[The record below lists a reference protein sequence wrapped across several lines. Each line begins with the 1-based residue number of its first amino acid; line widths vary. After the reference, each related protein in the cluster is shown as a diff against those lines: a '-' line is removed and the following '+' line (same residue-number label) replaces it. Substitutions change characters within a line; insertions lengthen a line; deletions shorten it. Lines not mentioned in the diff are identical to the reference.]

1 MTRTHHKARKTPGV
15 IGYCRVS
22 TEEQAVSGLGLEAQR
37 TALLAECAR
46 RGLPLVAVHTDAGIS
61 AKTLDRPALREALE
75 ALEAGKAS
83 VLMVAKLDRLT
94 RSVHDATGLLLTA
107 ERGGWGLVALDA
119 PVDTTTPQGA
129 AMAQVLAVFAEL
141 ERRLIGERTKAAL
154 AVRKAQGMRLGRRPA
169 PAGGGVRERIL
180 EARRSGATFAAIA
193 GELNADGVPT
203 AQGGSKWYPG
213 TVRYVV
219 VGNERGAP
227 DPEAGEVAA

>member
-1 MTRTHHKARKTPGV
+1 MTRTQRKARKTPGV

-61 AKTLDRPALREALE
+61 AKTLDRPALRE

-169 PAGGGVRERIL
+169 QGSDEARGRIL
-180 EARRSGATFAAIA
+180 AAREAGATFAAIA
-193 GELNADGVPT
+193 AELNADGVPT